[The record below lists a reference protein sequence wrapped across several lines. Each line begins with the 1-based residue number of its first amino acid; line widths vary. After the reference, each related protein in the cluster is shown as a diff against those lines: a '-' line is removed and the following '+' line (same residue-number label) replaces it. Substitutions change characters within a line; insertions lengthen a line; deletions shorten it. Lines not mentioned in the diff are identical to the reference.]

1 LFSDGKKPIEVA
13 IKLDLKADVVDKLYQ
28 QFWRLEGLY
37 QLNLVYKEIRR
48 YLPSF
53 LTLFRIMKQQRMMT
67 EQDVVDALRFGKEL
81 PQLKDQFELLVEE
94 INSFECKK
102 NSLRAVLSALQNQ
115 ISTAKNSLKLYQS
128 ALDDKIQNIAVV
140 QKKLARLENIKNSN
154 KDYQQIERLA
164 ELKSNDILS
173 NKKAILTA
181 AVISVFAALKN
192 DPEKQLVIYDLF
204 YNDNNNNNCYP
215 SNYNDDSILYT
226 SGKIMSSST
235 ANPENY
241 LPSFV
246 HRKVLEISEKF
257 YDMLLKVAVNNTI
270 YPPAPTVTQ

>member
-173 NKKAILTA
+173 NKI
-181 AVISVFAALKN
+181 
-192 DPEKQLVIYDLF
+192 D
-204 YNDNNNNNCYP
+204 
-215 SNYNDDSILYT
+215 
-226 SGKIMSSST
+226 SSS
-235 ANPENY
+235 Y
-241 LPSFV
+241 ICFCSI
-246 HRKVLEISEKF
+246 KK
-257 YDMLLKVAVNNTI
+257 
-270 YPPAPTVTQ
+270 